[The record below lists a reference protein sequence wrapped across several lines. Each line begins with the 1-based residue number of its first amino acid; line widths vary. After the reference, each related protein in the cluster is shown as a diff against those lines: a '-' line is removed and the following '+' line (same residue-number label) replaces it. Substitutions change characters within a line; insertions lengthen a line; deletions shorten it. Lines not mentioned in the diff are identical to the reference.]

1 MVSLF
6 PSAVASTLQS
16 CCLNRLDCTRS
27 PHASLRFRGPR
38 VTQSVAAPV
47 ALEYQGIRRSCH
59 SSPPRLQSLT
69 RLLDTYMAS
78 SRWVF
83 RLPNVPHVSPQANVA
98 ARRCLGDRLINF
110 DAPLDTHVPNPAC
123 SGYGF
128 WKLIPISYP
137 IYSNVIV

>member
-6 PSAVASTLQS
+6 PSAVVSTLQS

-83 RLPNVPHVSPQANVA
+83 GLPNVPHVSPQANVA
-98 ARRCLGDRLINF
+98 ARRCLGDRLISTLPWILMYPTPPVLVM
-110 DAPLDTHVPNPAC
+110 A
-123 SGYGF
+123 SGS
-128 WKLIPISYP
+128 LYP
-137 IYSNVIV
+137 FHTQYIQM